1 MNGGY
6 CFNYIESKMD
16 YSLLYSALQQKILPA
31 VTFTSTD
38 EVLPVTDAIYQGGLR
53 VMEVTFRTG
62 VAAEAIQMIRKNY
75 PDLYIGAATL
85 LSASQIDDA
94 ITAGAQFGLAPG
106 YNSAVCD
113 HAINMNF
120 PFIPGVMTPSE
131 AEMAAEKGFPVLKLF
146 PAAQVGGPAFLKA
159 LYQVYTQLQLK
170 FIPMGGVSIDN
181 MQEYLHQKNVIAVGG
196 SWLASRELIFSS
208 QYHVITE
215 RITEALQRISK

>member
-1 MNGGY
+1 
-6 CFNYIESKMD
+6 MD

-31 VTFTSTD
+31 VTFNSTD
-38 EVLPVTDAIYQGGLR
+38 EVLPVSDAIYQGGLR

-62 VAAEAIQMIRKNY
+62 VAAEAIQMIRKNF

-85 LSASQIDDA
+85 LSASQINEA

-106 YNSAVCD
+106 YNPAVCD

-131 AEMAAEKGFPVLKLF
+131 AELAAEKGFPVLKLF

-159 LYQVYTQLQLK
+159 LYQVYTQLQMK

-215 RITEALQRISK
+215 RVTEALQRISK